1 MWSGPQCV
9 LLTEQHWVMLIRDCT
24 AFGRA
29 EEVWL
34 RDHVVVLNQVFPLE
48 IERQTKIGPNL
59 NGRKSE
65 LCVCGKNPKEKKN
78 NHNTYPTSTGSSK
91 KRTKRLRD
99 QTESKTDRQKLCM
112 GV

>member
-9 LLTEQHWVMLIRDCT
+9 VLTEQHWVMLIRDCT

-34 RDHVVVLNQVFPLE
+34 RDHFVVLNQVFPLE

-65 LCVCGKNPKEKKN
+65 LW
-78 NHNTYPTSTGSSK
+78 
-91 KRTKRLRD
+91 
-99 QTESKTDRQKLCM
+99 QESKGKKKQPQHLPHINREQQEKDKATQRSNR
-112 GV
+112 V